1 MVWIAGGAWIVWGR
15 GSLGI
20 SGILFRENVLGG
32 TELVYFDVWY
42 RLNVLSGTEL
52 VPYGKWYRLN
62 VLGGTECFQ
71 TAFCP
76 AITFQVEQNGFRVTV
91 CPV

>member
-1 MVWIAGGAWIVWGR
+1 MAGIAGIAGGAWIARGR

-20 SGILFRENVLGG
+20 SGILFRENVLSG

-52 VPYGKWYRLN
+52 VPYDKWYRLN
-62 VLGGTECFQ
+62 VLGGTEW
-71 TAFCP
+71 
-76 AITFQVEQNGFRVTV
+76 FRVMV